1 MALGFQA
8 YTNTGDRGFCTSGK
22 GTTFSRA
29 VQSVSPWSGTA
40 GSRALPDFTITTF
53 SLQDTLFDP
62 GFNRFPHLAQP
73 SFKKMIRALDNDQ
86 LLGFVQTT
94 H

>member
-40 GSRALPDFTITTF
+40 GSRALPRRASHKGFETLPTGNA
-53 SLQDTLFDP
+53 SLI
-62 GFNRFPHLAQP
+62 QP
-73 SFKKMIRALDNDQ
+73 SIASLISLNLPSKK
-86 LLGFVQTT
+86 
-94 H
+94 